1 MNHKVL
7 IFGSIIFFIGCGG
20 MAAHSEALKKKAR
33 SPNAGRS
40 LSFADPTGWP
50 IIDKSQR
57 QVGIVST
64 RRDRRG
70 VTVNLDLRGL
80 PPGVHAVHIHQYP
93 RCDAPTFE
101 SAGAHWNWMGKQ
113 HGHRNP
119 RGHHAG
125 DLGNVTVGKS
135 GNVQTRFLVPWK
147 DWDPKLSRGLA
158 LVIHAS
164 ADDERT
170 DPSGNSGG
178 RIACG
183 MMYLRK
189 AS

>member
-1 MNHKVL
+1 MKHKAL
-7 IFGSIIFFIGCGG
+7 IFGSIVFFIGLGVE
-20 MAAHSEALKKKAR
+20 AAQSEAFKREAHI
-33 SPNAGRS
+33 PPADRS

-50 IIDKSQR
+50 IIDKTQR

-70 VTVNLDLRGL
+70 VIVNLDLRGL
-80 PPGVHAVHIHQYP
+80 PPGVHAVHIHRTP
-93 RCDAPTFE
+93 RCDAPTFK
-101 SAGAHWNWMGKQ
+101 SAGADWNWSGKQ
-113 HGHRNP
+113 QGHRNP

-125 DLGNVTVGKS
+125 DLGNVMVGKT
-135 GNVQTRFLVPWK
+135 GNVQTRFLIPWK
-147 DWDPKLSRGLA
+147 DWDPKLSRGSA
-158 LVIHAS
+158 LVIHAF
-164 ADDERT
+164 ADDQRT
-170 DPSGNSGG
+170 DPSGNSGD